1 MYTLSVLLLLMTI
14 PAMIYGVYR
23 WIRYRKKE
31 TRRLKGKHIFFLS
44 LILFFLLPIYI
55 STFPEAKQ
63 QAQEEHQQ
71 EISKRSKALASSKAA
86 KRSKALASSKA
97 AKRSKALASSKAA
110 KRSKALASSKAAA
123 DAQAAAASKAA
134 ADAQAAAASKAAA
147 DAQAAAASKAA
158 ADAQAAAASK
168 AAADTQ
174 AAAANQQTNTSGYF
188 RDRNGRWHRPNGQFA
203 SKQEI
208 LNAGLSW

>member
-71 EISKRSKALASSKAA
+71 EIS
-86 KRSKALASSKA
+86 
-97 AKRSKALASSKAA
+97 KRSKALASSKAA

>member
-1 MYTLSVLLLLMTI
+1 MYTLSVLFLLMTI

-44 LILFFLLPIYI
+44 LILFFLLSMYI

-63 QAQEEHQQ
+63 QTQEEHQQ
-71 EISKRSKALASSKAA
+71 EISKRSRTLASSKAA

-97 AKRSKALASSKAA
+97 VKRSRALASSRAA
-110 KRSKALASSKAAA
+110 KRSKALASSKATA

-158 ADAQAAAASK
+158 ADAQAAAA
-168 AAADTQ
+168 
-174 AAAANQQTNTSGYF
+174 NQQTNTSGYF

-208 LNAGLSW
+208 LNAGLPW

>member
-1 MYTLSVLLLLMTI
+1 MYILSVLLLLMTI

-44 LILFFLLPIYI
+44 LILFFLLPMYI

-63 QAQEEHQQ
+63 QSQEEHQQ
-71 EISKRSKALASSKAA
+71 EISRRSKAA

-110 KRSKALASSKAAA
+110 KRSRALAS
-123 DAQAAAASKAA
+123 
-134 ADAQAAAASKAAA
+134 
-147 DAQAAAASKAA
+147 SKAA

-188 RDRNGRWHRPNGQFA
+188 RDRNGRWRRPNGQFA

>member
-1 MYTLSVLLLLMTI
+1 MYILSVLLLLMTI

-44 LILFFLLPIYI
+44 LILFFLLPMYI

-63 QAQEEHQQ
+63 QSQEEHQQ
-71 EISKRSKALASSKAA
+71 EISRRSKAAKRSKALASSKAA

-110 KRSKALASSKAAA
+110 KRSKALASSKAAKRSRA
-123 DAQAAAASKAA
+123 LAS
-134 ADAQAAAASKAAA
+134 
-147 DAQAAAASKAA
+147 SKAA

-188 RDRNGRWHRPNGQFA
+188 RDRNGRWRRPNGQFA

>member
-1 MYTLSVLLLLMTI
+1 MYTLSVLFLLMTI
-14 PAMIYGVYR
+14 PAMIYGGYR

-44 LILFFLLPIYI
+44 LILFFLLSMYI

-63 QAQEEHQQ
+63 QTQEEHQQ
-71 EISKRSKALASSKAA
+71 EISKRSRALASSKAA
-86 KRSKALASSKA
+86 KRSKAV
-97 AKRSKALASSKAA
+97 
-110 KRSKALASSKAAA
+110 ASSKAAA

-134 ADAQAAAASKAAA
+134 ADA
-147 DAQAAAASKAA
+147 
-158 ADAQAAAASK
+158 
-168 AAADTQ
+168 Q

-188 RDRNGRWHRPNGQFA
+188 RDRNGRWHRPNGKFA

>member
-1 MYTLSVLLLLMTI
+1 MYTLSVLFLLMTI
-14 PAMIYGVYR
+14 PAMIYGGYR

-44 LILFFLLPIYI
+44 LILFFLLSMYI

-63 QAQEEHQQ
+63 QTQEEHQQ
-71 EISKRSKALASSKAA
+71 EISKRS
-86 KRSKALASSKA
+86 R
-97 AKRSKALASSKAA
+97 ALASSKAA

-147 DAQAAAASKAA
+147 DAQAAAA
-158 ADAQAAAASK
+158 
-168 AAADTQ
+168 
-174 AAAANQQTNTSGYF
+174 NQQTNTSGYF
-188 RDRNGRWHRPNGQFA
+188 RDRNGRWHRPNGRFA

>member
-1 MYTLSVLLLLMTI
+1 MYILSVLLFLMTI

-31 TRRLKGKHIFFLS
+31 TGKLKGKHIFFLS

-55 STFPEAKQ
+55 STFPETKQ
-63 QAQEEHQQ
+63 QTQEERQQ
-71 EISKRSKALASSKAA
+71 EIS

-123 DAQAAAASKAA
+123 DAQAAAASKAS

-147 DAQAAAASKAA
+147 DAQAAAASKAS
-158 ADAQAAAASK
+158 ADVQA
-168 AAADTQ
+168 TN
-174 AAAANQQTNTSGYF
+174 ANQQTNTSGYF

>member
-1 MYTLSVLLLLMTI
+1 MYILSVLLLLMTI

-44 LILFFLLPIYI
+44 LILFFLLPMYI

-63 QAQEEHQQ
+63 QSQEEHQQ
-71 EISKRSKALASSKAA
+71 EISRRSKAA

-97 AKRSKALASSKAA
+97 AKRSRALAS
-110 KRSKALASSKAAA
+110 
-123 DAQAAAASKAA
+123 
-134 ADAQAAAASKAAA
+134 
-147 DAQAAAASKAA
+147 SKAA

-188 RDRNGRWHRPNGQFA
+188 RDRNGRWRRPNGQFA

>member
-23 WIRYRKKE
+23 WIRYRKRE

-71 EISKRSKALASSKAA
+71 EISKRSKALASSKAT
-86 KRSKALASSKA
+86 KKSKALASSKA

-110 KRSKALASSKAAA
+110 KRSKALVSSKAAKRSKALASSKAAKRSKALASSKATADAQAAAASRAAA

-134 ADAQAAAASKAAA
+134 ADAQ
-147 DAQAAAASKAA
+147 
-158 ADAQAAAASK
+158 
-168 AAADTQ
+168 T
-174 AAAANQQTNTSGYF
+174 AANQQTNTSGYF

>member
-1 MYTLSVLLLLMTI
+1 MYILSVLLLLMTI
-14 PAMIYGVYR
+14 PTMIYGVYR

-44 LILFFLLPIYI
+44 LILFFLLPMYI

-71 EISKRSKALASSKAA
+71 ETSR
-86 KRSKALASSKA
+86 R
-97 AKRSKALASSKAA
+97 SKAA

-123 DAQAAAASKAA
+123 DAQAAAASRAA
-134 ADAQAAAASKAAA
+134 ANAQAA
-147 DAQAAAASKAA
+147 
-158 ADAQAAAASK
+158 
-168 AAADTQ
+168 T
-174 AAAANQQTNTSGYF
+174 ANQQTNTSGYF